1 MLSSSFIIIVRQ
13 ASDNNE
19 EELCATPQRELQM
32 LSIELL
38 KLLFQKNQKSKKA
51 ATRVEIEAFVS
62 LFVARVGLFKRQKTF
77 IFISLLAKDVH
88 ATRSKSAA
96 LILPRNTGEEEE
108 EEEEEDKARDIPSS
122 RENLQQC
129 AEKKFCGYS
138 FKRDIHIQLGIT
150 TVI

>member
-1 MLSSSFIIIVRQ
+1 VLSSSFIIIVRQ

-77 IFISLLAKDVH
+77 IFISILAKDVH

-96 LILPRNTGEEEE
+96 LILPRNTGE

-138 FKRDIHIQLGIT
+138 FKRDIHIQLVIT

>member
-77 IFISLLAKDVH
+77 IFISILARRAHD
-88 ATRSKSAA
+88 A
-96 LILPRNTGEEEE
+96 LKECCT
-108 EEEEEDKARDIPSS
+108 
-122 RENLQQC
+122 
-129 AEKKFCGYS
+129 
-138 FKRDIHIQLGIT
+138 HT
-150 TVI
+150 TAQHGRRRRRR

>member
-1 MLSSSFIIIVRQ
+1 VRQ

-62 LFVARVGLFKRQKTF
+62 LFVARVVVCSRDKRHLSSLVFSQKTCTRRVQRVLHLYYRATREKKKKKK
-77 IFISLLAKDVH
+77 IKRAISHRREKIYNNAQRRSSADTVLKETFISNWL
-88 ATRSKSAA
+88 
-96 LILPRNTGEEEE
+96 
-108 EEEEEDKARDIPSS
+108 
-122 RENLQQC
+122 
-129 AEKKFCGYS
+129 
-138 FKRDIHIQLGIT
+138 
-150 TVI
+150 

>member
-1 MLSSSFIIIVRQ
+1 
-13 ASDNNE
+13 
-19 EELCATPQRELQM
+19 M
-32 LSIELL
+32 LSINRVETAFSNFYQKVVKSCPRRNFTLAL
-38 KLLFQKNQKSKKA
+38 KLIALC
-51 ATRVEIEAFVS
+51 
-62 LFVARVGLFKRQKTF
+62 VGLFKRQKTF

-96 LILPRNTGEEEE
+96 LILPRNTGE

-150 TVI
+150 TTVI

>member
-77 IFISLLAKDVH
+77 IFISILAKDVH

-108 EEEEEDKARDIPSS
+108 EEDKARDISSS

-129 AEKKFCGYS
+129 AEKKSCGYS
-138 FKRDIHIQLGIT
+138 FKRDIHIQLVIT

>member
-32 LSIELL
+32 LSIELV

-62 LFVARVGLFKRQKTF
+62 LFVARGWSVQET
-77 IFISLLAKDVH
+77 KDIYLH
-88 ATRSKSAA
+88 
-96 LILPRNTGEEEE
+96 
-108 EEEEEDKARDIPSS
+108 
-122 RENLQQC
+122 
-129 AEKKFCGYS
+129 
-138 FKRDIHIQLGIT
+138 
-150 TVI
+150 

>member
-77 IFISLLAKDVH
+77 IFISILAKDVH

-96 LILPRNTGEEEE
+96 LILPRNTG

-138 FKRDIHIQLGIT
+138 FKRDIHIQLVIT

>member
-1 MLSSSFIIIVRQ
+1 
-13 ASDNNE
+13 
-19 EELCATPQRELQM
+19 M
-32 LSIELL
+32 LSINRVETAFSNFYQKVVKSCPRRNFTLAL
-38 KLLFQKNQKSKKA
+38 KLIALC
-51 ATRVEIEAFVS
+51 
-62 LFVARVGLFKRQKTF
+62 VGLFKRQKTF

-122 RENLQQC
+122 RGNLQQC
-129 AEKKFCGYS
+129 AEKKFRGYS

-150 TVI
+150 TTVI

>member
-1 MLSSSFIIIVRQ
+1 
-13 ASDNNE
+13 
-19 EELCATPQRELQM
+19 M

-77 IFISLLAKDVH
+77 IFISILAKDVH

-96 LILPRNTGEEEE
+96 LILPRNTGE

-138 FKRDIHIQLGIT
+138 FKRDIHIQLVIT

>member
-1 MLSSSFIIIVRQ
+1 
-13 ASDNNE
+13 
-19 EELCATPQRELQM
+19 M

-77 IFISLLAKDVH
+77 IFISILAKDVH

-122 RENLQQC
+122 RGNLQQC
-129 AEKKFCGYS
+129 AEKKFRGYS

-150 TVI
+150 TTVI

>member
-77 IFISLLAKDVH
+77 IFISILAKDVH

-96 LILPRNTGEEEE
+96 LILPRNTGEE

-138 FKRDIHIQLGIT
+138 FKRDTHIQLVIT

>member
-1 MLSSSFIIIVRQ
+1 MCDPTER
-13 ASDNNE
+13 AS
-19 EELCATPQRELQM
+19 M

-77 IFISLLAKDVH
+77 IFISILAKDVH

-108 EEEEEDKARDIPSS
+108 EDKARDIPSS
-122 RENLQQC
+122 REKYNNAQRRSS
-129 AEKKFCGYS
+129 A
-138 FKRDIHIQLGIT
+138 D
-150 TVI
+150 TVLKETFISNWL

>member
-108 EEEEEDKARDIPSS
+108 EEEDKARDIPSS

-138 FKRDIHIQLGIT
+138 FKRDIHIQLVIT